1 MAPVQTLGSAE
12 GSIEINE
19 ATEEK
24 CSFSRRERVC
34 VCIVGWP
41 SCKVPYMY
49 IVIDLCPAGMDVVG
63 LNFSAVSAKQ
73 VMAIPSGI
81 SSRAVPFP
89 YGFVA
94 SDDARVTLFFTSAR
108 EGIVT

>member
-1 MAPVQTLGSAE
+1 MASVQTLGSAE

-19 ATEEK
+19 ATEE
-24 CSFSRRERVC
+24 SVC
-34 VCIVGWP
+34 
-41 SCKVPYMY
+41 MY
-49 IVIDLCPAGMDVVG
+49 CRMALQSPLHVHCNWSDCPADMDVVG

-81 SSRAVPFP
+81 SSRDVPCP

-94 SDDARVTLFFTSAR
+94 STDARVTLFFLSQR